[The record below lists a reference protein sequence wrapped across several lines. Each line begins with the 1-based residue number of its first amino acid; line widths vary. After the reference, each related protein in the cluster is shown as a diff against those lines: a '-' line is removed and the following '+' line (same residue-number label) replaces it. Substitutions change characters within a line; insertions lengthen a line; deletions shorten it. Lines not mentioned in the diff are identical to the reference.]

1 MDPQKFKN
9 HCLKYLCPPNSI
21 LLSFLF
27 SLCSM
32 ILFSCMISSTPMVSW
47 NISRSQIHI
56 FKALRL
62 YTRLPSGC
70 LYFEVLE
77 TAQRSKHQNETIFFP
92 PNHYSFCIPCLN
104 ERPYY
109 QPTWDRN
116 PKAISDS
123 FLFLIALPPRSL
135 SILLSSYLS
144 NPFSSL
150 FPSCFLFFFLPSP
163 AFSSTFFPF
172 RSSSTTISKL
182 LYLPSCPSW
191 THLSMKTKT
200 SQIVLGERLRAVVFR
215 VPMIGEGTSLQ
226 QAPPLIPFPFD
237 IFSLSV

>member
-27 SLCSM
+27 SLWSM

-150 FPSCFLFFFLPSP
+150 SFLFLFSFFSLLPPSP
-163 AFSSTFFPF
+163 PPSFPF
-172 RSSSTTISKL
+172 ALPL
-182 LYLPSCPSW
+182 L
-191 THLSMKTKT
+191 
-200 SQIVLGERLRAVVFR
+200 
-215 VPMIGEGTSLQ
+215 
-226 QAPPLIPFPFD
+226 
-237 IFSLSV
+237 LSVNFYTYHHVLPGLTLAWRQRQARSYLGNAWEQWCSGCLWLVKEQACNRHHH

>member
-77 TAQRSKHQNETIFFP
+77 TAQRFKHQNETIFFP

-123 FLFLIALPPRSL
+123 FLFLIALPPRCL
-135 SILLSSYLS
+135 G
-144 NPFSSL
+144 SL
-150 FPSCFLFFFLPSP
+150 FPLSSLIWKLKLSLLLKLNFHFFVCFEAFQALLRNFL
-163 AFSSTFFPF
+163 
-172 RSSSTTISKL
+172 
-182 LYLPSCPSW
+182 
-191 THLSMKTKT
+191 
-200 SQIVLGERLRAVVFR
+200 
-215 VPMIGEGTSLQ
+215 EGVCVYVCVCVKK
-226 QAPPLIPFPFD
+226 
-237 IFSLSV
+237 IFLVCLSVDLVLHLPCWPDFFGSKFFEIKLGFT